1 MFSHSVVSDSL
12 RPHGLQHARFPCPSP
27 SPRVIQTHV
36 HWVGGAIQPSHPL
49 SSPSPP
55 AFNLSQHQVFFSESV
70 LLISGQSIG
79 VSASASVLLVNIQG
93 WFPLGWTGLISLKS
107 KGLSRVF
114 SSIAV
119 LKHQFFGSQ
128 SSLWSNS
135 HVHKWLLE
143 KLWLY
148 GPLSAKWYLCFLIH
162 SLGLSWLF
170 FQGASIF

>member
-1 MFSHSVVSDSL
+1 MHVQSFSCVWLFVTPWTAARQVSLSFTIS
-12 RPHGLQHARFPCPSP
+12 QSYSNSCPLS
-27 SPRVIQTHV
+27 
-36 HWVGGAIQPSHPL
+36 WWCHPTI
-49 SSPSPP
+49 SSPSSP

-93 WFPLGWTGLISLKS
+93 WFSLGWTGLISLKS

-114 SSIAV
+114 SSTEV

>member
-1 MFSHSVVSDSL
+1 MHVQSFSCVWLFATPWTAARQVSLSFTIS
-12 RPHGLQHARFPCPSP
+12 QSYSNSCPLS
-27 SPRVIQTHV
+27 
-36 HWVGGAIQPSHPL
+36 WWCHPTI
-49 SSPSPP
+49 SSPSSP

-93 WFPLGWTGLISLKS
+93 WFSLGWTGLISLKS

-114 SSIAV
+114 SSTAV